1 MDQSV
6 VDQSLMEQSLM
17 EQSLMEQSQQ
27 AYYLKT
33 LGIVQ
38 YVPRD
43 SVAVVD
49 EPTEEFNQSSGA
61 ANVDRQSV
69 DVAARINLNFDA
81 PAASKKAARSDSPNS
96 SAKPTVALAPEVE
109 VAAALIEVKFALWQ
123 PSAEMLVCSAVE
135 GALADADEMQLLT
148 NILNA
153 LGCGI
158 KFLPQMELVEWPPYP
173 NAEGD
178 ESEVR
183 EFLSTLLQ
191 ARLDNRP
198 VKFILM
204 MGEAAADWLLSPQQ
218 RTEQSSQGHLSL
230 NADTTALLL
239 PSLKSMIDNGQ
250 LKASAW
256 QVLKSISL
264 APASS

>member
-1 MDQSV
+1 MDQRSV
-6 VDQSLMEQSLM
+6 
-17 EQSLMEQSQQ
+17 EQSQQ

-43 SVAVVD
+43 SVAVVH
-49 EPTEEFNQSSGA
+49 EPAVEFDQPA
-61 ANVDRQSV
+61 VETTVDRQSV

-81 PAASKKAARSDSPNS
+81 PAANKKAVRSDSVDPS
-96 SAKPTVALAPEVE
+96 VRPTIVASTPTVEI
-109 VAAALIEVKFALWQ
+109 AAAQVEVKFALWQ
-123 PSAEMLVCSAVE
+123 PSAEVLVCSAVE

-153 LGCGI
+153 LGCEI

-191 ARLDNRP
+191 AKLNNRP
-198 VKFILM
+198 VKFVLLM
-204 MGEAAADWLLSPQQ
+204 GDAAADWLLSPQQ
-218 RTEQSSQGHLSL
+218 RTEQASQSHLSL
-230 NADTTALLL
+230 SAETTALLV

-250 LKASAW
+250 HKASAW

>member
-6 VDQSLMEQSLM
+6 VDQSSMNQSSM
-17 EQSLMEQSQQ
+17 NQSQQ

-43 SVAVVD
+43 SIAVAH
-49 EPTEEFNQSSGA
+49 EPAEEFNQPPVA
-61 ANVDRQSV
+61 AIVDRQSV

-81 PAASKKAARSDSPNS
+81 PAANKKAARSDSPNS
-96 SAKPTVALAPEVE
+96 SVEPTVASAPEI
-109 VAAALIEVKFALWQ
+109 AAALIEVKFAFWQ
-123 PSAEMLVCSAVE
+123 PSAEVLVCSAVE

-148 NILNA
+148 NILNV
-153 LGCGI
+153 LGCGV

-191 ARLDNRP
+191 AKLNNRP
-198 VKFILM
+198 VKFVLLM
-204 MGEAAADWLLSPQQ
+204 GDAAADWLLSPQQ
-218 RTEQSSQGHLSL
+218 RTEQASQSHLSL
-230 NADTTALLL
+230 SADTTALLV

-250 LKASAW
+250 HKASAW